1 MLHTYSRE
9 GHETKEG
16 GAERGREVEEG
27 GRKCVRERGERK
39 V

>member
-9 GHETKEG
+9 GHEIKEG
-16 GAERGREVEEG
+16 GTERGREVEEG